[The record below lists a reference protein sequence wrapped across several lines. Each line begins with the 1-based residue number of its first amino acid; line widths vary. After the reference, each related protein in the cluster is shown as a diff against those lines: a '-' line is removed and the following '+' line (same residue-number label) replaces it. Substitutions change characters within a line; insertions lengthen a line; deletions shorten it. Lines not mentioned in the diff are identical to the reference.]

1 MTSNRFLLTLS
12 GIQLALFVPLAW
24 WAHRHP
30 HSAVELT
37 MTHRLQKKRS
47 PFWRMAIRALSTLA
61 GEAMLLNVLVVPTA
75 IIFWK
80 RRLRLEAAMTLGISW
95 TSALVRTV
103 IKQAVN
109 RPRPS
114 PLLVHMSRHKKTKSF
129 PSGHVTSC
137 VDFWG
142 WLVALNI
149 LLMRGH
155 SPQRMALLG
164 LPSVFVVLVGPSRI
178 YLGEH
183 WATDVVGGYLFGGGW
198 LALFLQLYLVLREN
212 SVLAGPL
219 SDSELFVMEMR

>member
-1 MTSNRFLLTLS
+1 MKFNRFLFALS
-12 GIQLALFVPLAW
+12 GVQLALFVPLAW

-30 HSAVELT
+30 HPSVELT
-37 MTHRLQKKRS
+37 MTHRLQEKRS
-47 PFWRMAIRALSTLA
+47 PFWRMAIRAFSTLA
-61 GEAMLLNVLVVPTA
+61 GEAMLLNVLVIPTA

-80 RRLRLEAAMTLGISW
+80 RRLRLEAAMTIGISW
-95 TSALVRTV
+95 TSTLVRTV
-103 IKQAVN
+103 IKQTVN

-129 PSGHVTSC
+129 PSGHVTSS

-149 LLMRGH
+149 LLMRRH
-155 SPQRMALLG
+155 PPQCLALLG
-164 LPSVFVVLVGPSRI
+164 LPTVFVVLVGPSRI

-198 LALFLQLYLVLREN
+198 LALSLQLYLALREN
-212 SVLAGPL
+212 GVLAGQG
-219 SDSELFVMEMR
+219 